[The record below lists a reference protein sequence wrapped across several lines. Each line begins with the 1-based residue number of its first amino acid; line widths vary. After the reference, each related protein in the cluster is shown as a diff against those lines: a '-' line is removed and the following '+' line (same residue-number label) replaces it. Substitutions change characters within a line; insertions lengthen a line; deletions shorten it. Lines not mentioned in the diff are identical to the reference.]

1 MVIANNVYLTW
12 KEPDSSNGIVRF
24 YDIRICNNIT
34 GLQVIKVGSQSA
46 DVQSDIQQHSR
57 LIKRLEYYT
66 DYTFTI
72 QAVTIK
78 PGEMAN
84 ATARTE
90 EGGIVLTFSYRM
102 NLVEDF
108 LSFLLK

>member
-1 MVIANNVYLTW
+1 MPGPPKEFRAQVVTATDVHLTW
-12 KEPDSSNGIVRF
+12 KEPDNSNGIVRF
-24 YDIRICNNIT
+24 YYIKIYNTKT
-34 GLQVIKVGSQSA
+34 GSQVGNVRNQSA
-46 DVQSDIQQHSR
+46 DEESDMQQHRR
-57 LIKRLEYYT
+57 LIRGLKYYT

-90 EGGIVLTFSYRM
+90 EGGIVHTFSY
-102 NLVEDF
+102 
-108 LSFLLK
+108 

>member
-24 YDIRICNNIT
+24 YDIRICDNIT
-34 GLQVIKVGSQSA
+34 SLQVIKVGSQSA
-46 DVQSDIQQHSR
+46 DVQSDIQQRSR

>member
-24 YDIRICNNIT
+24 YDIRICDNIT

-46 DVQSDIQQHSR
+46 DVQSDIQRHSR

-90 EGGIVLTFSYRM
+90 EGGIVLTLSYRM

>member
-1 MVIANNVYLTW
+1 M
-12 KEPDSSNGIVRF
+12 
-24 YDIRICNNIT
+24 
-34 GLQVIKVGSQSA
+34 
-46 DVQSDIQQHSR
+46 QQHRR
-57 LIKRLEYYT
+57 LIRGLKYYT

-90 EGGIVLTFSYRM
+90 EGGIVLTFSYCTK
-102 NLVEDF
+102 LVEDF
-108 LSFLLK
+108 LSSLLFSFLLSLFNK